1 LLIEASV
8 AGRVPPRSKFLK
20 TRQKSA
26 CGGGGLLIPPI
37 SLPAGATLLLEPAPR
52 ARPPRLLGMAGIGGR
67 RKADQGG
74 GRPVTPWPPAVRWC
88 R

>member
-1 LLIEASV
+1 MNPRDDRDPVSPSEQQPVAAEGHEEAAGCSPADLV
-8 AGRVPPRSKFLK
+8 AGGPH
-20 TRQKSA
+20 
-26 CGGGGLLIPPI
+26 
-37 SLPAGATLLLEPAPR
+37 PASM
-52 ARPPRLLGMAGIGGR
+52 LGMAGIGGR